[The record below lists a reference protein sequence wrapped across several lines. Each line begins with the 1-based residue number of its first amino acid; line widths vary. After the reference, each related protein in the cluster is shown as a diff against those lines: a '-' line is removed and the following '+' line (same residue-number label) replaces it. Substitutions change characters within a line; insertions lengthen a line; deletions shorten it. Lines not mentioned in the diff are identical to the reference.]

1 MRIARLAITLTA
13 LSTAFTIVAAAAL
26 GAGGQ
31 YTVVQCDLGGHGA
44 TEAAGEVHGG
54 YLIRDRCG
62 ALEQRL
68 EVTNTGFTTPGQ
80 SGRWRFSA
88 PFGTAIVGVYVSANL
103 RRENHHLAQLVVQ
116 NDQGV
121 PTVLANGGDTG
132 DGFQNF
138 GFATLDQRAFIV
150 HLVCS
155 DPGGCPPSSQAHA
168 YAQNIAIVVADR
180 ADPVISNVSGSLLD
194 GGWVRGSR
202 SLGAQ
207 AFGRRE
213 RIAAAVGL
221 GQWRNIDSGATC
233 LLRRGGRVVRRSFLA
248 VSHTTREAA
257 RWTRFTRHRGG
268 SLFERAKPCFDVC
281 ARDFAGN
288 GSSCFGTSG
297 DGLTTASATLAFID
311 RQRC

>member
-1 MRIARLAITLTA
+1 MRIARLAIALTA

-26 GAGGQ
+26 AAGGQ

-44 TEAAGEVHGG
+44 TEAFGEVHGG

-202 SLGAQ
+202 TLGAQ
-207 AFGRRE
+207 SSDYGSGLQALDAYVNAQKVGT
-213 RIAAAVGL
+213 AGVYCPAAVGA
-221 GQWRNIDSGATC
+221 S
-233 LLRRGGRVVRRSFLA
+233 VRKSVLA
-248 VSHTTREAA
+248 LSYRTGC
-257 RWTRFTRHRGG
+257 WDRHAVPGHQRG
-268 SLFERAKPCFDVC
+268 SLFERSERCPTL
-281 ARDFAGN
+281 RY
-288 GSSCFGTSG
+288 
-297 DGLTTASATLAFID
+297 GL
-311 RQRC
+311 RR

>member
-207 AFGRRE
+207 ASDFGSGF
-213 RIAAAVGL
+213 AALDAL
-221 GQWRNIDSGATC
+221 GQWA
-233 LLRRGGRVVRRSFLA
+233 
-248 VSHTTREAA
+248 
-257 RWTRFTRHRGG
+257 
-268 SLFERAKPCFDVC
+268 
-281 ARDFAGN
+281 
-288 GSSCFGTSG
+288 
-297 DGLTTASATLAFID
+297 
-311 RQRC
+311 